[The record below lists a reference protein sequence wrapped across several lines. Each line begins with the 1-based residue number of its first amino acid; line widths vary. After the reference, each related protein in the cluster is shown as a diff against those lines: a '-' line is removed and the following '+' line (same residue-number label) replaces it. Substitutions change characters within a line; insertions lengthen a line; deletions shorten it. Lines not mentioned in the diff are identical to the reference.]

1 MERNIADYEK
11 DYSDLVNGF
20 EKYKVVYRRKKI
32 LEIIDSYQPKSILE
46 IGCGLEPLFC
56 HIEKEIQSTI
66 VEPSE
71 KFYENAKR
79 LGADNENITCIRGL
93 FEEEANKLADRKY
106 DMVICSGLLQEVTNP
121 VKLINAMKS
130 VCDRETVIHINVAN
144 MYSIHRLLGVEMG
157 ILSNVFE
164 QSETNKRL
172 QQNTN
177 FDMKRLRAMI
187 EDNGLDILEEGSFF
201 IKPFSH
207 KQMEA
212 MMEQHIIDDNVLD
225 GLYNLAKYM
234 PQFGSE
240 IYVNC
245 RVRNPEC

>member
-1 MERNIADYEK
+1 MERNITDYEK

-20 EKYKVVYRRKKI
+20 EKYKVVYRRKKV
-32 LEIIDSYQPKSILE
+32 LEVIDHFRPKTILE

-56 HIEKEIQSTI
+56 HTDKEIQFTI

-71 KFYENAKR
+71 KFCENAKR
-79 LGADNENITCIRGL
+79 LSADSKNVTCIRGF
-93 FEEEANKLADRKY
+93 FEEEVNKLEKEY
-106 DMVICSGLLQEVTNP
+106 DMVICSGLLQEVSDP
-121 VKLINAMKS
+121 VKLINAIKL
-130 VCDRETVIHINVAN
+130 VCDRETIIHINVAN
-144 MYSIHRLLGVEMG
+144 MYSVHRLLGVELG
-157 ILSNVFE
+157 ILEDVFE
-164 QSETNKRL
+164 QSEANKIL

-177 FDMKRLRAMI
+177 FDMKRLRTMV
-187 EDNGLDILEEGSFF
+187 ENSGLDILEEGSFF

-212 MMEQHIIDDNVLD
+212 MMEQHIIDDHVLE
-225 GLYNLAKYM
+225 GLYNLSKYM

-245 RVRNPEC
+245 RIGNAEGE